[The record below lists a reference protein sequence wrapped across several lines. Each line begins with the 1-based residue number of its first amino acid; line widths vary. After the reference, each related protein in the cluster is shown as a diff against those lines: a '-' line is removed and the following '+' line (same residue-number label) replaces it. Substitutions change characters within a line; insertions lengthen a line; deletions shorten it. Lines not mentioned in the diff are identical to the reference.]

1 VEIPVEEGK
10 VMRKALGKGLEAL
23 FPGPDVRPP
32 VVPPSGALWVA
43 PQEVVPNPDQPRR
56 QFDEEALASLAD
68 SVRRH
73 GLLQPLVVRRV
84 AGRYELIAG
93 ERRLR
98 AATRAGLEKVP
109 VIVREADPGER
120 LELALI
126 ENVQRENLTPLEEAE
141 AYRHLGQ
148 EYGFTQEEIAERVGK
163 SRPAITN
170 SLRLLGLPDAVK
182 ALLESGELSAGHAR
196 AVLAIEGEREQI
208 EFAREIA
215 ARGMPKSAAERVAA
229 ARRRRPGRRQV
240 AAATG
245 DVHLRGICEELTR
258 ALGTRV
264 RIQKRAR
271 GGAIE
276 IEFYSD
282 AELERLIDRLRGA
295 SALHA

>member
-1 VEIPVEEGK
+1 MESG
-10 VMRKALGKGLEAL
+10 MRKSLGKGLEAL
-23 FPGPDVRPP
+23 LTAPAAAASELA
-32 VVPPSGALWVA
+32 VPIN
-43 PQEVVPNPDQPRR
+43 EIVPNPEQPRR
-56 QFDEEALASLAD
+56 HFDDEALSLLAD
-68 SVRRH
+68 SIRRH
-73 GLLQPLVVRRV
+73 GLLQPLVARRI

-98 AATRAGLEKVP
+98 AAVRAGLERLP
-109 VIVREADPGER
+109 VIVREARAEDR

-126 ENVQRENLTPLEEAE
+126 ENVQRENLTALEEAE
-141 AYRHLGQ
+141 AYRQLLDQHGL
-148 EYGFTQEEIAERVGK
+148 TQDELAERVGK

-208 EFAREIA
+208 DFARDIA
-215 ARGMPKSAAERVAA
+215 ARGIPKSEAERVAA
-229 ARRRRPGRRQV
+229 ARRRRPARRP
-240 AAATG
+240 AAAAAG
-245 DVHLRGICEELTR
+245 DVHLHGICEELTR

-264 RIQKRAR
+264 RIHKRAR

-282 AELERLIDRLRGA
+282 GELDRLVDRLRRA
-295 SALHA
+295 CALNA